1 MPPDTPAT
9 GGLDRFEA
17 WFVALADQ
25 ALTGPVLI
33 SAIAVAVAAGA
44 LHALGPG
51 HGKTIMAAYLAG
63 TDGRVGAAATVG
75 AIVAAMHTLSAVVLG
90 GVLFALVGSGEA
102 VLGLAVPLMS
112 LSAGVLVMSV
122 GGVLA
127 HRQVRRRRRAQL
139 VSSPASASGARRHHD
154 GPSDDQHGHHHP
166 DDHHGHRPGDATAA
180 GHAHD
185 HHHALPEG
193 VSPVS
198 PRGLAAIGLAGGLLP
213 SPASFLVLATA
224 IFTGRALL
232 GFGLVLAFGAGLAA
246 TLTGVGVLTIKGR
259 GLLVD
264 RAAQVPRMAWLA
276 QRLPLL
282 SSFALVGAGL
292 WVTVISLLRL

>member
-1 MPPDTPAT
+1 MPSDTA

-25 ALTGPVLI
+25 ALTGPVLLG
-33 SAIAVAVAAGA
+33 AIAVALVAGA

-63 TDGRVGAAATVG
+63 TDGRMGAAATVG

-90 GVLFALVGSGEA
+90 GIVFALVGSGEA
-102 VLGLAVPLMS
+102 VLGVAVPLMS
-112 LSAGVLVMSV
+112 VGAGVLVMSV
-122 GGVLA
+122 GGVLV
-127 HRQVRRRRRAQL
+127 HRQMRRRRRAPL
-139 VSSPASASGARRHHD
+139 ASRPAPSGARLRHDGHGHDHHD
-154 GPSDDQHGHHHP
+154 HHAHQ
-166 DDHHGHRPGDATAA
+166 PGNASA

-224 IFTGRALL
+224 IFAGRALL

-264 RAAQVPRMAWLA
+264 RAAHMPRMAWLA